1 MDLIRSRKT
10 LTEPEARFFLVQI
23 IGAVKFMHG
32 MGVIH
37 RDLKLGNIFLD
48 AHMNIKIGDFG
59 LAALLYSKSERKKTI
74 CGTPNYIAPEV
85 LYGRDKGHS
94 YEVDIWSIG
103 IILYVMLVGKP
114 PFQSRSVETI
124 YERIKMNDYEIPSKA
139 KVSAEAQDLIKSL
152 LTTDPN
158 SRPTLDFVIK
168 HPFFDG
174 PFPDALDSSIIKE
187 VPTHFLNLGQEES
200 DRNFINCMVQAQII
214 DQDADVMFTSNPNNV
229 NVEEMVAQTVKAPR
243 SRHSILP
250 NALSP
255 VTTKEKYKEVVVQPA
270 VTSHR
275 AAERGEAYDDI
286 KAQDSRN
293 AGKEQYHSAQKASS
307 SSQKSG
313 YPEYGNKQQVQER
326 EELVCYS
333 PEVPLSTAMPPVT
346 VNGITTMYMN
356 YPQIPDP
363 YSIFNYGASVI
374 TSLLRTEF
382 PEYHIACLEDLAPPQ
397 IVYITKWVDYSNRYG
412 IGYEL
417 SNGTAGVLRPDGS
430 SIQLNTVTQAFD
442 TIEFNDSFNCMTIKR
457 VSNLS
462 ETEISPADNKNLNL
476 ACSMHSYM
484 EEHLRMCGDVGSECI
499 DSGYGRQLYEAQ
511 QMERALKYGD
521 AVTPPDVNN
530 PEGVVYLL
538 DFFRIGDS
546 YLFQLSNGD
555 CQVNFS
561 DHTKFVFEA
570 HGEGVALI
578 NSDSIH
584 YFGTKSG
591 HVCCQQL
598 YERLCEDDLALT
610 FIRDKMLSCKKM
622 LKTDQ

>member
-1 MDLIRSRKT
+1 MDLIRKRKT

-23 IGAVKFMHG
+23 IGAVKFMHS

-124 YERIKMNDYEIPSKA
+124 YERIKMNDYEIPMKA
-139 KVSAEAQDLIKSL
+139 KVSQNAQKLITSL
-152 LTTDPN
+152 LTTDP
-158 SRPTLDFVIK
+158 SARPTLDDVLK
-168 HPFFDG
+168 NPFFDG
-174 PFPDALDSSIIKE
+174 DFPEALDPGIITE
-187 VPTHFLNLGQEES
+187 VPTRFFNMSPKDAH
-200 DRNFINCMVQAQII
+200 RNFVNCMIDAQII
-214 DQDADVMFTSNPNNV
+214 DEDADVVFTKHPSGM
-229 NVEEMVAQTVKAPR
+229 NVEEMVAQTVRDPR

-250 NALSP
+250 NTLSP
-255 VTTKEKYKEVVVQPA
+255 ATTKEKYKEVVVQA
-270 VTSHR
+270 TTKSR
-275 AAERGEAYDDI
+275 RAERGDDYEDTRGRGKNTI
-286 KAQDSRN
+286 ESDPYAMAPKTKPRQTYYETVDGES
-293 AGKEQYHSAQKASS
+293 AGNEEEEEQ
-307 SSQKSG
+307 
-313 YPEYGNKQQVQER
+313 
-326 EELVCYS
+326 LVCYS
-333 PEVPLSTAMPPVT
+333 PEVPVSVAMPPVT
-346 VNGITTMYMN
+346 INGITTMYMD
-356 YPQIPDP
+356 YPRIPDP
-363 YSIFNYGASVI
+363 FSIFDYGSSVI
-374 TSLLRTEF
+374 STLLKTEL
-382 PEYHIACLEDLAPPQ
+382 PEYHIASLEGLPPPQ

-442 TIEFNDSFNCMTIKR
+442 TIQFDDTLNCMTIQR
-457 VSNLS
+457 VSNLN
-462 ETEISPADNKNLNL
+462 ETEISGADHKNLNL
-476 ACSMHSYM
+476 AYSMHSYM

-499 DSGYGRQLYEAQ
+499 DSGYERQLYEAQ
-511 QMERALKYGD
+511 QIEHAQQYEEK
-521 AVTPPDVNN
+521 VTPPDVNN

-538 DFFRIGDS
+538 DFFRLGDS

-555 CQVNFS
+555 CQVNFA

-584 YFGTKSG
+584 YLGTKSG
-591 HVCCQQL
+591 HVCCEQL
-598 YERLCEDDLALT
+598 YERLCEDDLALN
-610 FIRDKMLSCKKM
+610 FIKDKMLSCKKM
-622 LKTDQ
+622 LQTES